1 LNLERRFA
9 RHIGLPATQEISMA
23 KGVMKDAFNRRM
35 GGSIMDTTADIPA
48 NQPLP
53 FDDLKAA
60 PPVKPVWLIVFGVLL
75 VVLGG
80 LAFASVVMATI
91 VSVYFVAIT
100 MAMAGAA
107 EIALGLR
114 SSAPRRKLTWV
125 LLGIL
130 YVGAGLF
137 AFFNPL
143 LAAGVLTLLLGAS
156 LAGAG
161 VVRLFLSF
169 QMQSH
174 SRWWWMAFS
183 AVVTLLLGIMV
194 LAQWP
199 ASSLYIL
206 GVFLSVDLI
215 FAGACWVTIGAAAL
229 SAGDAVATPAP

>member
-1 LNLERRFA
+1 
-9 RHIGLPATQEISMA
+9 M
-23 KGVMKDAFNRRM
+23 
-35 GGSIMDTTADIPA
+35 MDTATNIPA
-48 NQPLP
+48 DQQ
-53 FDDLKAA
+53 FSSDSLKAA
-60 PPVKPVWLIVFGVLL
+60 PPIKPVWLIAFGVLL
-75 VVLGG
+75 VVLGS

-100 MAMAGAA
+100 MVMAGAA

-114 SSAPRRKLTWV
+114 SSLRRRKLTWV

-130 YVGAGLF
+130 YIGAGLF
-137 AFFNPL
+137 AFLNPL

-156 LAGAG
+156 LVGAG

-169 QMQSH
+169 QMQSQ

-183 AVVTLLLGIMV
+183 AVLTLLLGIMV

-229 SAGDAVATPAP
+229 SANKAIEAPAP

>member
-1 LNLERRFA
+1 LSLR
-9 RHIGLPATQEISMA
+9 LPATPDISMA
-23 KGVMKDAFNRRM
+23 KGVTKDAFNRRT
-35 GGSIMDTTADIPA
+35 GGSMMDTVTNIPA
-48 NQPLP
+48 DQPLS

-60 PPVKPVWLIVFGVLL
+60 PPIKPVWLIVFGVLL

-100 MAMAGAA
+100 MVMAGAA

-114 SSAPRRKLTWV
+114 SSSRRRKLTWV

-130 YVGAGLF
+130 YIGAGLF

-161 VVRLFLSF
+161 VVRLLLAF
-169 QMQSH
+169 QMRSD
-174 SRWWWMAFS
+174 SRWWWMALS
-183 AVVTLLLGIMV
+183 AAVTLMLGLMV

-215 FAGACWVTIGAAAL
+215 FAGACWVTIGAAAM
-229 SAGDAVATPAP
+229 STDDAITTPAP